1 MSWSNSESLEDVF
14 NSSFL
19 DGVPIVD
26 VLDDSGG
33 CLIVVEALVEALR
46 EFADV
51 VETVGD
57 SILWK

>member
-1 MSWSNSESLEDVF
+1 MSWFNSESLEDVS
-14 NSSFL
+14 NSNF
-19 DGVPIVD
+19 
-26 VLDDSGG
+26 LDDSGG